1 MRAPPA
7 GASATRH
14 FPPVERTT
22 ASAIASPSPAPSPPS
37 VPRWNLSNRKGRCS
51 TGIPGPLS
59 SKAQAGEVAL
69 RANEHTYRPAGTR
82 IPTGVVQQD
91 AT

>member
-37 VPRWNLSNRKGRCS
+37 RPPAEPVEQERPLLYRDPRPAVFHREACQL
-51 TGIPGPLS
+51 
-59 SKAQAGEVAL
+59 AL
-69 RANEHTYRPAGTR
+69 RADEHTYRPAGTR
-82 IPTGVVQQD
+82 IATGVVQQD